1 MEPSD
6 EVNQILRDDEAAR
19 SEVAGSPPAEP
30 LTRTVL
36 KAGDEPQARRKEIG
50 DNVRRLREAR
60 DWSQE
65 TLAAQ
70 VGCSPRV
77 ISRVELGLTALYFH
91 LLDTI
96 AGALGVAPDE
106 IVPRTPLPLPDK
118 DRPKPQVRK
127 RPPPMPAPV
136 EEVAGPDTISQTA

>member
-1 MEPSD
+1 MESSD
-6 EVNQILRDDEAAR
+6 DVNQVLRDEKPAR
-19 SEVAGSPPAEP
+19 SPASSLASSEGEP
-30 LTRTVL
+30 LTRGVL

-50 DNVRRLREAR
+50 DNVRRLREAK

-65 TLAAQ
+65 TLARQ

-96 AGALGVAPDE
+96 AGALGVDPGQL
-106 IVPRTPLPLPDK
+106 VPRTPLPPDK
-118 DRPKPQVRK
+118 DRPEPQVRK
-127 RPPPMPAPV
+127 RPPPSSAAA
-136 EEVAGPDTISQTA
+136 EGDAISQTA